1 MSTPT
6 QLPSILLVGCGKM
19 GGAMLDGWLACGLP
33 PSAVID
39 RHRDSLP
46 APHILVPSLDDLPAD
61 FLPDIIILA
70 VKPQKADATLE
81 ILARRFARATLLSVM
96 AGRSIASLSSVYT
109 AAAEGAAPVFIRAMP
124 NTPST
129 LGAGMTGL
137 YAPPAATPEQKQQC
151 DSLMRAVGETVWVET
166 EQQIDAVTG
175 ISGSGPAYVF
185 LLAELLE
192 KAGVEQGLPQATA
205 RTLARAT
212 LYGAGQMLHSL
223 PTDADELRRNV
234 TSPGGTTAAAL
245 GVLMAPDAWPASTS
259 QAVAAAVRRAGEL
272 AG

>member
-61 FLPDIIILA
+61 FQPDIIILA

-109 AAAEGAAPVFIRAMP
+109 AAAKGTAPVFIRAMP

-129 LGAGMTGL
+129 LGAGMTGP
-137 YAPPAATPEQKQQC
+137 YAPHAATPEQKQQ
-151 DSLMRAVGETVWVET
+151 
-166 EQQIDAVTG
+166 
-175 ISGSGPAYVF
+175 
-185 LLAELLE
+185 
-192 KAGVEQGLPQATA
+192 
-205 RTLARAT
+205 
-212 LYGAGQMLHSL
+212 
-223 PTDADELRRNV
+223 
-234 TSPGGTTAAAL
+234 
-245 GVLMAPDAWPASTS
+245 
-259 QAVAAAVRRAGEL
+259 
-272 AG
+272 